1 MIEILIT
8 IVFSLLSGIIIGL
21 LPGLPIWLGIFLIFP
36 FIDNLTALQILT
48 YWLGI
53 AIGSQFFGSVSTL
66 LLRIPGENSSLIYLK
81 DTFNLSTQERFD
93 LVRQTAW
100 GSAIATFIALI
111 FVMILYSIGADE
123 SIISWTSAYIKF
135 IVYNLLF
142 VLLLWTSEKKSWAAF
157 LLILGVTIAEK
168 TNAALPEWF
177 LKLNYEI
184 TNVTVFSA
192 TLALIIIPEL
202 LNFKKSELFKDHT
215 KVSYSNEAIKWK
227 PISYGSF
234 IGCISGLIPG
244 MTATIGSISAY
255 KLFKGSVSDKIIS
268 SESANNSAI
277 ITALLPFIVIGIP
290 TTIDSIMVSNALTLK
305 LLEIPSIFREESLFG
320 VSLGWALIMISLVFS
335 IAFFFLSQHFLRYY
349 VKLIELAH
357 SKLLFFYCAIICF
370 LIYFDVSSSTINIT
384 SYLLILAPLTVFGVW
399 LKKKDI
405 NPLPF
410 LLGLL
415 LGDSIVWTYYHMIT
429 IYL

>member
-8 IVFSLLSGIIIGL
+8 AIFSILFGIVIGL
-21 LPGLPIWLGIFLIFP
+21 LPGLPIWLGIFLVFP
-36 FIDNLTALQILT
+36 FIDNLTSLQILT

-66 LLRIPGENSSLIYLK
+66 LLRIPGENSSLIYLR
-81 DTFNLSTQERFD
+81 DTFNLSAQERLD

-100 GSAIATFIALI
+100 GSAVATFVGLFFVAL
-111 FVMILYSIGADE
+111 LYSIGSDS
-123 SIISWTSAYIKF
+123 SIISWTNSYIRF
-135 IVYNLLF
+135 IVYNI
-142 VLLLWTSEKKSWAAF
+142 LLL
-157 LLILGVTIAEK
+157 LLIWSADKKVWSVILLIFGLIISEK
-168 TNAALPEWF
+168 TNSALPEWL

-184 TNVTVFSA
+184 TNVTIFSA

-202 LNFKKSELFKDHT
+202 FNFKKTEIFKDST
-215 KVSYSNEAIKWK
+215 QINYSGERIKWK
-227 PISYGSF
+227 PISYGSI
-234 IGCISGLIPG
+234 IGCLSGLIPG

-255 KLFKGSVSDKIIS
+255 KLFKGDTSEKIIS

-290 TTIDSIMVSNALTLK
+290 TTVDSIMVSNALTLK
-305 LLEIPSIFREESLFG
+305 LLEIPAVFREETLFG
-320 VSLGWALIMISLVFS
+320 LDLGWALIIISMIFS

-349 VKLIELAH
+349 VRLIELTH
-357 SKLLFFYCAIICF
+357 SKLLIFYFVILCF
-370 LIYFDVSSSTINIT
+370 LIYFDVSSSTINIS
-384 SYLLILAPLTVFGVW
+384 SYLTVLIPLTIFGIW
-399 LKKKDI
+399 LKKRDI

-415 LGDSIVWTYYHMIT
+415 LGDSISWSYYHMIK